1 MLTGCYNDN
10 EAGGFIMSQARE
22 NILIAMA
29 RLIEKQG
36 YHATGLNEIIQESGA
51 PKGSIYYYFPGG
63 KEQIGAEAILE
74 SGRII
79 AARLQSVLAAEP
91 DPAKAIYSF
100 LVKMAESVEQTDFGA
115 SSPLT
120 TAAIETAV
128 TSEALNQASRQ
139 AFDLILNVF
148 KQKLLSGG
156 FTEDRAADL
165 ALFVTTVIEG
175 GIVMSRTYHNSG
187 PLRQAAD
194 HISRCIIH

>member
-1 MLTGCYNDN
+1 
-10 EAGGFIMSQARE
+10 MSQARE

-79 AARLQSVLAAEP
+79 ATRLQSVLSLEP
-91 DPAKAIYSF
+91 DPAKAIHGF
-100 LVKMAESVEQTDFGA
+100 LVTMAESVEQTDFGA

-139 AFDLILNVF
+139 AFDLILDAF

-156 FTEDRAADL
+156 FSEDRATEL

-175 GIVMSRTYHNSG
+175 GIVMSRTYHSSA

-194 HISRCIIH
+194 HISNCLTLP